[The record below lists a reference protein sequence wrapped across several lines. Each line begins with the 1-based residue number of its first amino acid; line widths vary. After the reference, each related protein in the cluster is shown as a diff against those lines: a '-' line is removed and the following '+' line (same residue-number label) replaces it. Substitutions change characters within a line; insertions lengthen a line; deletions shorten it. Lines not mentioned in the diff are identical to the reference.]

1 MTNPTR
7 SELEDQRRELNSL
20 ILRAKAELRDAT
32 KEENSKWKKNAQ
44 GVIAERTRQLEGVQS
59 LLNIL
64 NAGGDL
70 PPYNGPMFGNYANP
84 RYGF

>member
-32 KEENSKWKKNAQ
+32 KENNSKWNKNAQ
-44 GVIAERTRQLEGVQS
+44 GLIA
-59 LLNIL
+59 
-64 NAGGDL
+64 
-70 PPYNGPMFGNYANP
+70 
-84 RYGF
+84 